1 MRSNTIFLVSVIACL
16 LPKLSLCANYGG
28 NTQPQNGY
36 GSTKY
41 QGTQWSGKTNSN
53 YDTHL
58 LENHY
63 NQLYQQQFYQGND
76 ALQYPQSQ
84 YQGGFT
90 GYGNT
95 GSQKGVYNSGYS
107 GSSYPGSYGKSY
119 TGYGKQTPYQGQDVA
134 VVVPPS
140 AGFSSYPGWADSGF
154 GYNAGFGYGSPSA
167 GFGYGT
173 SIPQYGY
180 GSLGSPISPFLFQGP
195 SLMDHAMGFLKSDT
209 GKLVGSGKVPKFNA
223 KTKMII

>member
-36 GSTKY
+36 GSSQY
-41 QGTQWSGKTNSN
+41 QGTQWSGKTN
-53 YDTHL
+53 HL

-63 NQLYQQQFYQGND
+63 NQLYQQQFYQGN
-76 ALQYPQSQ
+76 AQQYPQSQ

-90 GYGNT
+90 GYEKT
-95 GSQKGVYNSGYS
+95 GSQKGFYNSGYS
-107 GSSYPGSYGKSY
+107 GSSYPASYGKTYS
-119 TGYGKQTPYQGQDVA
+119 GYGKQTPYQGQDVA

-140 AGFSSYPGWADSGF
+140 TGFSSNPGWADSGF
-154 GYNAGFGYGSPSA
+154 GYNAGFGYGLPSA
-167 GFGYGT
+167 GFGYGN

-180 GSLGSPISPFLFQGP
+180 GSLGSPISPYLFQGP
-195 SLMDHAMGFLKSDT
+195 SLMDHAMGFLKTDT
-209 GKLVGSGKVPKFNA
+209 GKLVGAGIVP
-223 KTKMII
+223 